1 MKVLVLISFLSFIG
15 FSLNAQKE
23 TSIFGYAPA
32 YIGQEIEVFIYSDQ
46 FTKTTLS
53 IGKTIVKADS
63 TFLVKF
69 PLKKTQQL
77 LLTGKKNKTTL
88 YAQPGAEYQV
98 GLPDRSEYDPY
109 RPAGNIVELTFVGL
123 DSTDINYKILGFNRV
138 CDDFVSRHY
147 TLNNARNIY
156 YAKRLDSFKVA
167 MSDYYKADTLDE
179 FFNYHRKFS
188 FARIDNMRFN
198 GARNKY
204 EKFDF
209 YLRSTPVDI
218 SSDAYMSYVNSYYD
232 KFYHH
237 IDAKISEKI
246 TKGINAGSPT
256 MIMKSLGTEYTM
268 DHNIK
273 LREFVMIKMLSELF
287 YDKHFDQKNIAN
299 AIDSIAKFG
308 KFEDN
313 RIVAMNVKN
322 ILLSLTTGGKAP
334 DFNASFNER
343 SINLNSYSGKHLYLF
358 FMSPTSLEST
368 KQVELLKPIYARYK
382 DYVQFE
388 MILIRPEGISDN
400 ELRLF
405 YESCPWKTTVV
416 AENAQ
421 ILRDYQVK
429 TFPVYHLIDPIGYFA
444 STPAL
449 GPVPNSTY
457 ETIDKVFF
465 ELKKKIDQ
473 NNIPER

>member
-1 MKVLVLISFLSFIG
+1 MKVLVLISFFCFIG
-15 FSLNAQKE
+15 FSLKAQKE

-46 FTKTTLS
+46 FTKTTVS

-123 DSTDINYKILGFNRV
+123 DSTDINYKILAFNRV
-138 CDDFVSRHY
+138 CDDFVSRYY

-156 YAKRLDSFKVA
+156 YAKRLDSFKLE
-167 MSDYYKADTLDE
+167 MSEYYKADTLDD

-209 YLRSTPVDI
+209 YLRSTPVNI

-232 KFYHH
+232 KIYHH
-237 IDAKISEKI
+237 VDGKISEKI

-256 MIMKSLGTEYTM
+256 LIMKALGTEYTM

-287 YDKHFDQKNIAN
+287 YDRHFDQNDIGD

-313 RIVAMNVKN
+313 RIVATNVKN

-334 DFNASFNER
+334 DFNASLMTER
-343 SINLNSYSGKHLYLF
+343 
-358 FMSPTSLEST
+358 
-368 KQVELLKPIYARYK
+368 LL
-382 DYVQFE
+382 
-388 MILIRPEGISDN
+388 
-400 ELRLF
+400 
-405 YESCPWKTTVV
+405 
-416 AENAQ
+416 
-421 ILRDYQVK
+421 
-429 TFPVYHLIDPIGYFA
+429 
-444 STPAL
+444 
-449 GPVPNSTY
+449 
-457 ETIDKVFF
+457 
-465 ELKKKIDQ
+465 
-473 NNIPER
+473 

>member
-1 MKVLVLISFLSFIG
+1 MKVFVLISIFCLLG
-15 FSLNAQKE
+15 FSIKAQKE

-32 YIGQEIEVFIYSDQ
+32 YVGQEIEVFAYSDQ
-46 FTKTTLS
+46 FTKTTVS
-53 IGKTIVKADS
+53 IGKTVVKADS

-69 PLKKTQQL
+69 PLNKTQQL

-98 GLPDRSEYDPY
+98 GLPDRSNYDPY

-123 DSTDINYKILGFNRV
+123 DSSDINYKILGFNRV
-138 CDDFVSRHY
+138 CDDFVSRYY

-156 YAKRLDSFKVA
+156 YAKRLDSFKLA
-167 MSDYYKADTLDE
+167 MSEYYKNDTLDD
-179 FFNYHRKFS
+179 FFNYHRRYS

-198 GARNKY
+198 GARNKF

-209 YLRSTPVDI
+209 YLKTTPVNI
-218 SSDAYMSYVNSYYD
+218 SSDAYMSYVNSYYE
-232 KFYHH
+232 KLYHH
-237 IDAKISEKI
+237 IDGKISDKI
-246 TKGINAGSPT
+246 TKGISAGSPT
-256 MIMKSLGTEYTM
+256 LIMRALSTEYTL
-268 DHNIK
+268 DNNLK

-287 YDKHFDQKNIAN
+287 YDTHFDQKNIATV
-299 AIDSIAKFG
+299 IDSIVKFG
-308 KFEDN
+308 RFEDN
-313 RIVAMNVKN
+313 RIVASNVKN
-322 ILLSLTTGGKAP
+322 ILFSLTTGGKAP
-334 DFNASFNER
+334 DFNVSFNER
-343 SINLNSYSGKHLYLF
+343 SINLNSFGGKHLYLF
-358 FMSPTSLEST
+358 FMSPTSLESS
-368 KQVELLKPIYARYK
+368 KQIELLKPIYARYK

-405 YESCPWKTTVV
+405 YESCPWKTSVV
-416 AENAQ
+416 PENAQ

-429 TFPVYHLIDPIGYFA
+429 TFPIYHLIDPIGYFA
-444 STPAL
+444 ATPAL

-473 NNIPER
+473 NNLPER